1 MGSAPSAPFFW
12 VVLWLS
18 SLHLG
23 ASFYYGFQE
32 AKRVGHHIYPR
43 FLEVHRECASIL
55 SSVKLDV
62 SKADD
67 IPTEMNLNG
76 EWAQNSSDAPL
87 MPVYMGSHYNSSGF
101 PSTRFR
107 AIFSAVVDVD
117 GGGRSPT
124 AMNLSGTL
132 TLNILRD
139 ENWGQ
144 RNNQTNERHSKLEIA
159 FEGLYFES
167 KEDGGE
173 RVMCLL
179 GSANLPLRGDDPADP
194 WNLKNDSDTR
204 VDRIHPP
211 KDEKIKLVVRVP
223 MSSNL
228 TRREIKG
235 DMMSLHNKSTP
246 GYFSKVQ
253 VAFRLADYSMRAY
266 KFESGNITAK
276 ACSPYPHPHKWLDDH
291 IKVYKGPDFC
301 NILHQLESYQS
312 FTMLPNWICDSTNED
327 YRKMWPFQSKDF
339 NGTHW
344 SFGHV
349 GFVMSEIQCKLEGGP
364 NGSDF
369 FARAASL
376 FKEVLPWELDSE
388 AAHRTSLS
396 RPIVSSEGFWNSS
409 SGQLCMVAC
418 AGADPSRCNLR
429 ICLYVPTSFSIT
441 QRSTVIG
448 SISSISK
455 SGDPSNF
462 SFSFG
467 RAIGA
472 YGLGTVSRASE
483 SSYEYTM
490 TKQATNFL
498 GRDGTTGRGGGIKKA
513 LLKYPRMNEGVDLCR
528 DLMLSVSAF
537 PVQGSGSR
545 SAREFVIFKIFTLG
559 SKFCDYDLYQP
570 SGNSPDKPA
579 QAAAS
584 TLNVSA
590 ELEITRNPRNKS
602 LVLSLEGLYSQATGK
617 MYLVGCRVA
626 PVPRKTVCNIT
637 DWQHL
642 DCEIKVE
649 IQYPPTTLRGLT
661 MPTATVSIESNRP
674 KDKDPLYFD
683 PVKLQTSAIMYR
695 SQSEEILSD
704 RQVEVVLRI
713 STLSIVAACI
723 LSQLLYVKQTSADA
737 PYVSH
742 VMLGIQ
748 ALGYGLPL
756 ITGADA
762 LFTTLSQRHH
772 ASSYQYDLQRD
783 GSFQIADFIVK
794 SLVLTAFLL
803 TLRLWQKVWESR
815 IRLPTGVPSDKRVLV
830 VCLILHAVGFLVI
843 LLTNPNTHLHE
854 PTGTD
859 IYNSS
864 QSPSHGIKHWG
875 ARLEQYAGLMQ
886 DFFLLPQVV
895 GNIIWQIKCR
905 PLRKGYYL
913 GITLIRLLPH
923 AYDYARAPLMNAYF
937 DQGYE
942 FVDPDLGFYSRT
954 GDVFI
959 PLVGVLLAVV
969 VYFQQRCGSRG
980 GAKWMSWLGLGRLWS
995 PASGGYDRVAAVP

>member
-1 MGSAPSAPFFW
+1 
-12 VVLWLS
+12 
-18 SLHLG
+18 
-23 ASFYYGFQE
+23 
-32 AKRVGHHIYPR
+32 
-43 FLEVHRECASIL
+43 
-55 SSVKLDV
+55 
-62 SKADD
+62 
-67 IPTEMNLNG
+67 MNLDG

-101 PSTRFR
+101 PSLDSKRF
-107 AIFSAVVDVD
+107 S
-117 GGGRSPT
+117 
-124 AMNLSGTL
+124 
-132 TLNILRD
+132 
-139 ENWGQ
+139 
-144 RNNQTNERHSKLEIA
+144 RNNQTNDEVLMLERHSKLEIA

-194 WNLKNDSDTR
+194 WNLKNDSD
-204 VDRIHPP
+204 PP

-312 FTMLPNWICDSTNED
+312 FTMLPNWICDSTNETTG
-327 YRKMWPFQSKDF
+327 RCGHF
-339 NGTHW
+339 NRRTSMGPI
-344 SFGHV
+344 GALA
-349 GFVMSEIQCKLEGGP
+349 MS
-364 NGSDF
+364 GSDF

-376 FKEVLPWELDSE
+376 FKEVLPWELDYE

-455 SGDPSNF
+455 SGDLSNF

-472 YGLGTVSRASE
+472 YGLGTVSRAYE

-513 LLKYPRMNEGVDLCR
+513 LFKYPRMNEGVDLCR

-570 SGNSPDKPA
+570 SGNSSDKPA

-590 ELEITRNPRNKS
+590 ELEITRYPRNKS
-602 LVLSLEGLYSQATGK
+602 LMLSLEGLYSQATGK

-674 KDKDPLYFD
+674 KDKDPL
-683 PVKLQTSAIMYR
+683 LR
-695 SQSEEILSD
+695 SKILSD

-762 LFTTLSQRHH
+762 LFTRLSQRHH

-794 SLVLTAFLL
+794 SLVLTAFLV

-859 IYNSS
+859 IYISS
-864 QSPSHGIKHWG
+864 QSPSHGIKDWG
-875 ARLEQYAGLMQ
+875 TRLEQYAGLMQ

-895 GNIIWQIKCR
+895 GNIIWQVKCR

-913 GITLIRLLPH
+913 GITLIRLLPI
-923 AYDYARAPLMNAYF
+923 APLIKIYF

-942 FVDPDLGFYSRT
+942 FADPNLGFYSRT
-954 GDVFI
+954 WDVVI
-959 PLVGVLLAVV
+959 ALVGVLLAAVV
-969 VYFQQRCGSRG
+969 HFQQRCGCHVET
-980 GAKWMSWLGLGRLWS
+980 KQIPWLGVGRFGYLE
-995 PASGGYDRVAAVP
+995 PGGYDRVATVPSESELVPGAMETKRPAEARAGTEKRAERHPPKRER

>member
-1 MGSAPSAPFFW
+1 MADLKCRAKGSP
-12 VVLWLS
+12 
-18 SLHLG
+18 
-23 ASFYYGFQE
+23 
-32 AKRVGHHIYPR
+32 
-43 FLEVHRECASIL
+43 
-55 SSVKLDV
+55 
-62 SKADD
+62 
-67 IPTEMNLNG
+67 
-76 EWAQNSSDAPL
+76 
-87 MPVYMGSHYNSSGF
+87 
-101 PSTRFR
+101 
-107 AIFSAVVDVD
+107 
-117 GGGRSPT
+117 
-124 AMNLSGTL
+124 
-132 TLNILRD
+132 
-139 ENWGQ
+139 
-144 RNNQTNERHSKLEIA
+144 
-159 FEGLYFES
+159 
-167 KEDGGE
+167 
-173 RVMCLL
+173 
-179 GSANLPLRGDDPADP
+179 
-194 WNLKNDSDTR
+194 
-204 VDRIHPP
+204 
-211 KDEKIKLVVRVP
+211 
-223 MSSNL
+223 
-228 TRREIKG
+228 KG
-235 DMMSLHNKSTP
+235 DNVSAR
-246 GYFSKVQ
+246 
-253 VAFRLADYSMRAY
+253 VAL
-266 KFESGNITAK
+266 
-276 ACSPYPHPHKWLDDH
+276 
-291 IKVYKGPDFC
+291 
-301 NILHQLESYQS
+301 
-312 FTMLPNWICDSTNED
+312 
-327 YRKMWPFQSKDF
+327 
-339 NGTHW
+339 
-344 SFGHV
+344 
-349 GFVMSEIQCKLEGGP
+349 
-364 NGSDF
+364 
-369 FARAASL
+369 L
-376 FKEVLPWELDSE
+376 FKEVLPWELSYE
-388 AAHRTSLS
+388 AAQSTSLS
-396 RPIVSSEGFWNSS
+396 RPIFSAEGFWNAS

-418 AGADPSRCNLR
+418 AGVDPSRCNLR
-429 ICLYVPTSFSIT
+429 ICLN
-441 QRSTVIG
+441 G
-448 SISSISK
+448 
-455 SGDPSNF
+455 GDMN
-462 SFSFG
+462 
-467 RAIGA
+467 R
-472 YGLGTVSRASE
+472 
-483 SSYEYTM
+483 
-490 TKQATNFL
+490 
-498 GRDGTTGRGGGIKKA
+498 A

-528 DLMLSVSAF
+528 DLMLSVSAL
-537 PVQGSGSR
+537 PVQG
-545 SAREFVIFKIFTLG
+545 
-559 SKFCDYDLYQP
+559 

-590 ELEITRNPRNKS
+590 ELAITRNPRKKS
-602 LVLSLEGLYSQATGK
+602 MMLSLEGLYSQATGK

-748 ALGYGLPL
+748 ALG
-756 ITGADA
+756 
-762 LFTTLSQRHH
+762 HH

-923 AYDYARAPLMNAYF
+923 AYDYIRAPLMNAYF
-937 DQGYE
+937 DQGRDAAAVGE
-942 FVDPDLGFYSRT
+942 PNGCR
-954 GDVFI
+954 GWA
-959 PLVGVLLAVV
+959 LVG
-969 VYFQQRCGSRG
+969 F
-980 GAKWMSWLGLGRLWS
+980 GLRRREATTG
-995 PASGGYDRVAAVP
+995 